1 MLSAFGSK
9 TGRNQPSNAQ
19 GIFGPATWLRSL
31 IKPAEG
37 YGVAYIDWS
46 QQEFGIAAAL
56 SGDTNMMAAYQSGDP
71 YLTLAK
77 QVGAVPAD
85 ATKQSHEAVREQ
97 YKQAVLGTQ
106 YGLEAEGLARKLGI
120 QPIAARHILEGYRRT
135 FSVFRKWSDG
145 AVERAMLTGEL
156 STVFGWHVHPAPDRK
171 NPRKPPNERSL
182 RNFPMQANGAEMI
195 ASPASAAPKLALRFV
210 PQFTTLCSSKRR
222 STGWTTMSHG
232 CRRSWRRRRALCSTA
247 SRSAPTPRSSAIPS
261 DTWTSAARRCGTS

>member
-1 MLSAFGSK
+1 
-9 TGRNQPSNAQ
+9 
-19 GIFGPATWLRSL
+19 
-31 IKPAEG
+31 
-37 YGVAYIDWS
+37 
-46 QQEFGIAAAL
+46 
-56 SGDTNMMAAYQSGDP
+56 MAAYQSGDP
-71 YLTLAK
+71 YLALAK

-182 RNFPMQANGAEMI
+182 RNFPMQANGAEMMRLACI
-195 ASPASAAPKLALRFV
+195 RGTEIGIKICAPVHDAVLIEAPLDRLDDDV
-210 PQFTTLCSSKRR
+210 TRMQEV
-222 STGWTTMSHG
+222 M
-232 CRRSWRRRRALCSTA
+232 AQA
-247 SRSAPTPRSSAIPS
+247 SRAVLNGFTIGSDAKIVRYPERYMDKRGEKMWDVVNRVVKERS
-261 DTWTSAARRCGTS
+261 R